1 MSRYNNNT
9 QTAYVYLYH
18 LWSIDDIKARLY
30 TMQPESDNYVFSSI
44 TPIRFQSS
52 L

>member
-9 QTAYVYLYH
+9 QTTYVYLYH
-18 LWSIDDIKARLY
+18 LWDMDDIKGGPY
-30 TMQPESDNYVFSSI
+30 MIQTESDNYVFSSI
-44 TPIRFQSS
+44 TPILFQSS